1 MRKYLLKRI
10 LFSLFS
16 LLVVVMAV
24 MLLVYTAIERSVI
37 FQTDDVWNKKSNN
50 DRVIYEYTMYSKY
63 GYLNYIDY
71 TTFLKNKYQ
80 EIYGDGY
87 ANEKD
92 FTTDKA
98 AIQKEGWKE
107 NESVKEF
114 IDKYGKQGFKLRYL
128 EPIKYKSGKTKPG
141 GTGYLIAIEEKS
153 VVWRLVDYIKG
164 FITFEN
170 KNMVQDPELTE
181 RYVRFEKDPYS
192 GMFAIVG
199 SGTQHKYLLYFDGRF
214 PFIHQ
219 NWMHLN
225 LGTSFTRYRGQEITT
240 VISTPVS
247 GELKTVRTQYP
258 TKLGTDE
265 YVETAI
271 NFHSLTYNN
280 GILSDVEKEQ
290 FPDKYTVYTYNR
302 SGMSM
307 LETSFVIGVIASM
320 IAYAIGLP
328 LGFLNARKKDKLP
341 DNLGN
346 AYIIFIMSVPALA
359 YIFMFAALGTTVFK
373 LPYKFA
379 NATVPILAYILP
391 TLSLSLREI
400 GGLMRWVRRYM
411 IDQMNSDYVK
421 FARSQG
427 LSEREIYNT
436 HISRNAMIPIVHG
449 IPGTILLCLTGAI
462 ITETVY
468 SVPGVGRLL
477 TQAISTHDNGV
488 IVAVTVFYTTLTIV
502 AQILGDL
509 LMAKYDPRISLN
521 ADKGGGR

>member
-1 MRKYLLKRI
+1 M
-10 LFSLFS
+10 
-16 LLVVVMAV
+16 
-24 MLLVYTAIERSVI
+24 
-37 FQTDDVWNKKSNN
+37 WNKKSNN

-307 LETSFVIGVIASM
+307 LETSFVIGIIASM

-341 DNLGN
+341 EVVVHAGK
-346 AYIIFIMSVPALA
+346 
-359 YIFMFAALGTTVFK
+359 AAVLH
-373 LPYKFA
+373 LDRLHA
-379 NATVPILAYILP
+379 
-391 TLSLSLREI
+391 EEH
-400 GGLMRWVRRYM
+400 VRRE
-411 IDQMNSDYVK
+411 DDAPVVLFDLQVVVDR
-421 FARSQG
+421 FA
-427 LSEREIYNT
+427 L
-436 HISRNAMIPIVHG
+436 
-449 IPGTILLCLTGAI
+449 
-462 ITETVY
+462 
-468 SVPGVGRLL
+468 
-477 TQAISTHDNGV
+477 
-488 IVAVTVFYTTLTIV
+488 V
-502 AQILGDL
+502 AQVL
-509 LMAKYDPRISLN
+509 LPEGEGGAAPEDQAEEEEDP
-521 ADKGGGR
+521 AA